1 MGIFENT
8 FTRQAGIQYPI
19 ICGAMYPCSN
29 PELVAA
35 VSEAGGLGI
44 IQPVSMVYAH
54 GHDFEKGLKLIREL
68 TSKPVGMN
76 IIVEKSVKAYEDR
89 MKAWMDIALEQG
101 IRFFVTALGNPAWV
115 VEKAH
120 ARGGLVY
127 HNVTERKW
135 AKRALNEGVDGI
147 ICVNNRAGGHAG
159 THSPEK
165 MISELNDLGVPL
177 ICAGGIG
184 DEQHFA
190 DALNLGYQ
198 GVQMGTAFI
207 ATVECNSHQDY
218 KQAIV
223 DATEEDIVL
232 TDKISGVPCAII
244 NTPSVQK
251 MGVTAGPFSR
261 ILLKGRKTKHWM
273 RTFYSVLSLW
283 KFKQSTL
290 KGKGYKDYFQAGKSV
305 SGIHQIE
312 PAGELI
318 RRFAATMEEQA

>member
-54 GHDFEKGLKLIREL
+54 GHDFENGLKLIREL